1 MSLAIDTGVVH
12 HSEKLLFRGH
22 RIIVKSVAISR
33 FADEVITLREEL
45 RRRENMGMCTSE
57 VACISQPFPPARL
70 RGSAVRVF
78 VLLID
83 LQRADSRT
91 EHVPGVGEREED
103 VVEKTETPVVAI
115 GDEMAHSPLHI
126 VLIIKRF
133 DLVFLALLLMRMLAV
148 DLLVVR
154 ADILLLYKSGVGQHE
169 RTEVTRG
176 GRTIDVSAEA
186 EFVDIR
192 NQPGMVDMR
201 MRKNHTIKR
210 FRVEAQVPVGGI
222 GLHAFA
228 LIHTAIQENRVSGIG
243 GNKMFASRHF
253 AGGAEEL
260 YFHGFNDLWYKITT
274 FFAYM
279 QIFLYLCSK
288 FSHIHIINIKLQP
301 MESKDLF
308 DLSGRVSLV
317 TGCSGGLGVQMAKAL
332 AAKGSNL
339 VIIARRYEKLVEVKN
354 EIEQTYSVEVLPLQC
369 DITNTEAVETMVD
382 EAIKHF
388 GRIDIV
394 VNNAGTGAVA
404 PAEDITDAQFENEMQ
419 IDLFGS
425 FRVARAVAK
434 KTMIPN
440 QYGRIINIASM
451 YGLVGNKIAPAS
463 PYHAAKGGVVNMTRA
478 LAAEWGKHGITVN
491 AICPGYFITPLT
503 KETLESEYFAN
514 YAKTVIPM
522 ERYGHEGELDSAVCF
537 LAADASRYVTGVAL
551 PVDGGYTC
559 V

>member
-1 MSLAIDTGVVH
+1 M
-12 HSEKLLFRGH
+12 
-22 RIIVKSVAISR
+22 
-33 FADEVITLREEL
+33 
-45 RRRENMGMCTSE
+45 
-57 VACISQPFPPARL
+57 
-70 RGSAVRVF
+70 
-78 VLLID
+78 
-83 LQRADSRT
+83 
-91 EHVPGVGEREED
+91 
-103 VVEKTETPVVAI
+103 
-115 GDEMAHSPLHI
+115 
-126 VLIIKRF
+126 
-133 DLVFLALLLMRMLAV
+133 
-148 DLLVVR
+148 
-154 ADILLLYKSGVGQHE
+154 
-169 RTEVTRG
+169 
-176 GRTIDVSAEA
+176 
-186 EFVDIR
+186 
-192 NQPGMVDMR
+192 
-201 MRKNHTIKR
+201 
-210 FRVEAQVPVGGI
+210 
-222 GLHAFA
+222 
-228 LIHTAIQENRVSGIG
+228 
-243 GNKMFASRHF
+243 
-253 AGGAEEL
+253 
-260 YFHGFNDLWYKITT
+260 
-274 FFAYM
+274 
-279 QIFLYLCSK
+279 
-288 FSHIHIINIKLQP
+288 
-301 MESKDLF
+301 
-308 DLSGRVSLV
+308 
-317 TGCSGGLGVQMAKAL
+317 QMAKAL